1 MRCFFAPVCSRPPP
15 LKSRTKRYDD
25 LLNFNEDPK
34 LSLLFPSLLLR
45 RLTSNVLLLVLILNI
60 IIDDAREIDR
70 SR

>member
-25 LLNFNEDPK
+25 LLNFTEDPK

-45 RLTSNVLLLVLILNI
+45 RLTSILVLILNI
-60 IIDDAREIDR
+60 IIDDAR
-70 SR
+70 

>member
-25 LLNFNEDPK
+25 LLNFTEDPK

-45 RLTSNVLLLVLILNI
+45 RLLVLILNI

>member
-45 RLTSNVLLLVLILNI
+45 LQRLTSSILVLILNI
-60 IIDDAREIDR
+60 IIDDAR
-70 SR
+70 

>member
-45 RLTSNVLLLVLILNI
+45 LQRLTSSILVLILNI

>member
-45 RLTSNVLLLVLILNI
+45 RLTSILVLILNI
-60 IIDDAREIDR
+60 IIDDAR
-70 SR
+70 

>member
-25 LLNFNEDPK
+25 LLNFTEDPK

-45 RLTSNVLLLVLILNI
+45 RLTSILVLILNI

>member
-1 MRCFFAPVCSRPPP
+1 MRCFFAPVCSRPPPP

-45 RLTSNVLLLVLILNI
+45 RLTSNIIIDDI
-60 IIDDAREIDR
+60 IIDDAR
-70 SR
+70 

>member
-1 MRCFFAPVCSRPPP
+1 VRCFFAPVCSRPPP

-45 RLTSNVLLLVLILNI
+45 RLLVLILNI

>member
-45 RLTSNVLLLVLILNI
+45 RLTSNVLILNI
-60 IIDDAREIDR
+60 IIDDAR
-70 SR
+70 

>member
-25 LLNFNEDPK
+25 LLNFTEDPK

-45 RLTSNVLLLVLILNI
+45 RLTSNVVNISIILNI

>member
-45 RLTSNVLLLVLILNI
+45 RLTSNVVNISLILNI

>member
-45 RLTSNVLLLVLILNI
+45 RLLVLILNI

>member
-25 LLNFNEDPK
+25 LLNFTEDPK
-34 LSLLFPSLLLR
+34 LSLLFPSLLLASSV
-45 RLTSNVLLLVLILNI
+45 TSLILNI

>member
-1 MRCFFAPVCSRPPP
+1 VRCFFAPVCSRPPP

-45 RLTSNVLLLVLILNI
+45 LQRLTSSILVLILNI
-60 IIDDAREIDR
+60 IIDDAR
-70 SR
+70 

>member
-25 LLNFNEDPK
+25 LLNFTEDPK

-45 RLTSNVLLLVLILNI
+45 RLTSNI
-60 IIDDAREIDR
+60 IIDDAR
-70 SR
+70 